1 VLCTKIDH
9 PDCVSLKILDMEA
22 LTGMVCLPAFEY
34 RLSCAYLRSL
44 WPYLSPALQ
53 SPHLD
58 GKHTVFGRVTESTLG
73 VLDDMQLVKTKHDK
87 PLKEVK
93 M

>member
-1 VLCTKIDH
+1 L
-9 PDCVSLKILDMEA
+9 L
-22 LTGMVCLPAFEY
+22 
-34 RLSCAYLRSL
+34 
-44 WPYLSPALQ
+44 ALQ

-58 GKHTVFGRVTESTLG
+58 GKHTVFGRVTESTLS